1 MLEQMINKR
10 IELKNRIKSI
20 FLIALL
26 TSGASFG
33 QQTITGVVTSSKD
46 GQPIPGVNVIVKGTA
61 TGVTT
66 DFDGNY
72 TVIASPEDVL
82 VFSYI
87 GLQTQEITVGGE
99 TIINTTLEEDLDSL
113 DEVVVVGYGTQKK
126 SDLTGAVADV
136 EVDQL
141 QSRAVT
147 NISAG
152 LSGLVSGV
160 LVTQS
165 SGGFAGSDT
174 GTIRI
179 RGIGTFNNS
188 NPLVIVDGVQANI
201 NDIDPNDVES
211 ISVLKDAASA
221 AIYGSRAANG
231 VVLVTTKKGE
241 PGKPVIEYNGY
252 AGFQIV
258 NRKLDYVNDSADW
271 MEAANLLNGGE
282 IFSQEEIQEWRDNP
296 NDPLRYPNVNWYE
309 EFVGRTAFLQ
319 NHSFSLSGGTD
330 VTQYRFAINYL
341 DQKGIRP
348 GNDFDRYGFRLNVQS
363 EPLKGLNVSSNLF
376 FRWSDLSNG
385 RAFNDGANVLGVGW
399 APLMPNIQSPDGRF
413 GDAQSSAVGS
423 VFNYNATLANSS
435 ITRRE
440 QRLLG
445 DISVSYEILDGLKVT
460 GKVAL
465 NFNNRLANN
474 FTGTFDLWD
483 FRRDIISRTING
495 VTNRR
500 VSAREDQNYLLTS
513 NFFLNYNKTFGKHDV
528 EVFGGFETLQFR
540 SDFISAGID
549 NLLSDQVAVINAGLL
564 NPRVGGNLVE
574 WALNSY
580 FGRLS
585 YNFDGKY
592 LLQANFRADGSS
604 RFAPDNRWG
613 YFPAFSAGWVI
624 SKERFMEDMGGLNF
638 LKLRASWGKLGNNGI
653 GNYAYQDVY
662 DIGQNYSFGGTVV
675 AGAAQNRLVDPTI
688 RWETTI
694 SSDIALEAILFNTL
708 DLSFE
713 YFHRETEDI
722 LTNLPIPR
730 FLGDKSNPTV
740 NLANMINQ
748 GFEVNL
754 GYNGRIRDDF
764 NYAIS
769 AHFTQ
774 VENEVTDYFADI
786 KTGPIQIGLPF
797 NSFWGYEAIG
807 LFTSQEQ
814 LDAAPVHPGNTS
826 LGDVEIKDQLTV
838 DSDGDG
844 LPDEGDG
851 EINTQDQVFLGSDI
865 PKFTYGGVINLNY
878 RNVDFGFIFQGILN
892 RDLMTWGESI
902 NPILLG
908 DRGALHQ
915 RWLDEAWSE
924 SNPTGTL
931 PRLNRDGFNNLN
943 GSRGRG
949 NANGYWVNDV
959 SYFRV
964 KNIQLGYSLPT
975 NILDKLHLSRLRFYV
990 SLDNP
995 FLMTNEKWGV
1005 DPETG
1010 SGNRIPNVSSYIIG
1024 LNLRF

>member
-1 MLEQMINKR
+1 MRN
-10 IELKNRIKSI
+10 ELIKLQNRIKGI
-20 FLIALL
+20 FLIAFL
-26 TSGASFG
+26 SSVAGFS
-33 QQTITGVVTSSKD
+33 QQTVTGVVTSSKD
-46 GQPIPGVNVIVKGTA
+46 NQPIPGVNVIVRGTA
-61 TGVTT
+61 NGVTT

-72 TVIASPEDVL
+72 TIMVLPKDVL

-87 GLQTQEITVGGE
+87 GLRTQEIPVGNQ
-99 TIINTTLEEDLDSL
+99 TIINTVLEEDLASL
-113 DEVVVVGYGTQKK
+113 DEVIVVGYGTQKK

-136 EVDQL
+136 EVNQL

-160 LVTQS
+160 LVTQT
-165 SGGFAGSDT
+165 SGGFAGNDT

-231 VVLVTTKKGE
+231 VVLVTTKKGTLGS
-241 PGKPVIEYNGY
+241 PFIEYTGY

-258 NRKLDYVNDSADW
+258 NRKLDYTSDSAIW
-271 MEAANLLNGGE
+271 MEAANLLSGGE
-282 IFSQEEIQEWRDNP
+282 IFSKEEIQEWRDNP

-309 EFVGRTAFLQ
+309 EFVGRTAYLQ
-319 NHSFSLSGGTD
+319 NHSLSLSGGTAE
-330 VTQYRFAINYL
+330 TQYRFAINYL
-341 DQKGIRP
+341 DQTGIRP
-348 GNDFDRYGFRLNVQS
+348 GNDFDRYGLRLNVQS

-376 FRWSDLSNG
+376 FRWSDISNG
-385 RAFNDGANVLGVGW
+385 SSNVLGVGW
-399 APLMPNIQSPDGRF
+399 APLMPNIQAPDGRF

-435 ITRRE
+435 NTRRE

-445 DISVSYEILDGLKVT
+445 DISVSYDILSGLKVT
-460 GKVAL
+460 GRVAL
-465 NFNNRLANN
+465 NFNNRLSNN

-483 FRRDIISRTING
+483 FRRNVISRTING

-500 VSAREDQNYLLTS
+500 VSGREDQDYLLTS
-513 NFFLNYNKTFGKHDV
+513 NFFLNYNKVFGKHDF
-528 EVFGGFETLQFR
+528 ELFGGFESLQFR

-564 NPRVGGNLVE
+564 NPRVGGSLVE

-585 YNFDGKY
+585 YNYDGRY

-624 SKERFMEDMGGLNF
+624 SNEQFMAGIDALNF

-662 DIGQNYSFGGTVV
+662 DIGQNYSFDGTVV

-694 SSDIALEAILFNTL
+694 SSDIALEAILFNTV
-708 DLSFE
+708 DFSFE

-722 LTNLPIPR
+722 LTSLPIPS

-769 AHFTQ
+769 ANFTQ
-774 VENEVTDYFADI
+774 VENEVTDYFTDI
-786 KTGPIQIGLPF
+786 KTGSIQIGLPF

-807 LFTSQEQ
+807 LFTTQEQ
-814 LDAAPVHPGNTS
+814 LDAAPTHHENTA
-826 LGDVEIKDQLTV
+826 LGDIEIKDQLTV
-838 DSDGDG
+838 DTDGDG
-844 LPDEGDG
+844 IPDQGDG

-865 PKFTYGGVINLNY
+865 PRFTYGGIISLNY

-915 RWLDEAWSE
+915 RWVDEAWSE

-931 PRLNRDGFNNLN
+931 PRLNRDGFDNLN

-964 KNIQLGYSLPT
+964 KNIQLGYSLPSS
-975 NILDKLHLSRLRFYV
+975 ILNKVNLTRLRFYV

-995 FLMTNEKWGV
+995 FLITNEQWGV
-1005 DPETG
+1005 DPETQ
-1010 SGNRIPNVSSYIIG
+1010 SGNRIPNVSSYIMG
-1024 LNLRF
+1024 LNIRF